1 MRRWGCYSD
10 DMILSSGD
18 PFSRP
23 AAVAALREL
32 THAVQGYG
40 FEPHAHP
47 VDGLVA
53 YALGAETQWARPVQE
68 RWRGMLRTQG
78 WSLG

>member
-53 YALGAETQWARPVQE
+53 YAWDGPEVDAPAVGEGLDDEEAAP
-68 RWRGMLRTQG
+68 
-78 WSLG
+78 